1 MTSVKKSESPP
12 PPQGSSERV
21 LELLEQTAFECLPR
35 LERPPTFLSEDQR
48 AQYFL
53 QQLASEF
60 SELRSK
66 VVDLEMEVS
75 DFEES
80 EDSQF
85 GDLER
90 ELDEAA
96 NELDACL
103 VDNNRLAAK
112 VNDMAAILAKHGI
125 QF

>member
-1 MTSVKKSESPP
+1 M
-12 PPQGSSERV
+12 
-21 LELLEQTAFECLPR
+21 
-35 LERPPTFLSEDQR
+35 
-48 AQYFL
+48 